1 MNIIKDIGLYS
12 MLMYRVFTKP
22 DRGRMFWKQLPK
34 ELEKLG
40 LASLPIVII
49 ISVFIGAIMTIQ
61 TKLNTENPFL
71 FNTSVALDRLCTG
84 HSLKGYQY
92 FMFQKAYREDMDQTF
107 KKSKS
112 GITFSN
118 MDHIVG
124 QDQDKICD
132 MKI

>member
-1 MNIIKDIGLYS
+1 
-12 MLMYRVFTKP
+12 
-22 DRGRMFWKQLPK
+22 
-34 ELEKLG
+34 
-40 LASLPIVII
+40 
-49 ISVFIGAIMTIQ
+49 
-61 TKLNTENPFL
+61 
-71 FNTSVALDRLCTG
+71 
-84 HSLKGYQY
+84 
-92 FMFQKAYREDMDQTF
+92 MFQKAYREDMDLTF

>member
-1 MNIIKDIGLYS
+1 MSSL
-12 MLMYRVFTKP
+12 RP
-22 DRGRMFWKQLPK
+22 DC
-34 ELEKLG
+34 
-40 LASLPIVII
+40 
-49 ISVFIGAIMTIQ
+49 Q
-61 TKLNTENPFL
+61 TT
-71 FNTSVALDRLCTG
+71 TG